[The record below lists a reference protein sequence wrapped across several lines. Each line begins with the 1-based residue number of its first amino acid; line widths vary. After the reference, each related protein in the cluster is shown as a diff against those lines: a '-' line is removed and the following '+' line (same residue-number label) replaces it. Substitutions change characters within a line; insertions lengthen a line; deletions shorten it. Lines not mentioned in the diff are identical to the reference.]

1 MIAKLTFIQF
11 RSSHPEVLYG
21 KNILKTFAKFT
32 RKHMCRS
39 LRELPASRI
48 HIKKKTPAQVFSYKF
63 SKAFKNNFSV
73 EQLIRAVSVNSLFS

>member
-1 MIAKLTFIQF
+1 MIAKLTFIKF

-32 RKHMCRS
+32 RKHLYQS
-39 LRELPASRI
+39 LREMPASDI

-63 SKAFKNNFSV
+63 SKVFKNNFFV
-73 EQLIRAVSVNSLFS
+73 ELLIRAISVNSLFS